1 MSIEE
6 WRITMKRNSILLFCA
21 IMIAVILVGCEP
33 AQQPTETQDNRE
45 WIEIE
50 KNCYIIDDHT
60 RQIIDQTT
68 FELKGWVEKV
78 DGPTFIDGS
87 SDGVN
92 VDGYMNIAAYPIPR
106 EEFPGSTPTAHISD
120 KYVLYVWHPIR
131 FNLDSATDTEHS
143 PFFHIKYEA
152 YFALE
157 NPEWNWINIFT
168 EEETFMAVCAD
179 SEEEAW
185 DNYMNFMKVY
195 MDLD

>member
-1 MSIEE
+1 
-6 WRITMKRNSILLFCA
+6 MKR
-21 IMIAVILVGCEP
+21 MIALVVCVLMILSILVGCTP
-33 AQQPTETQDNRE
+33 AQPTGSQPTEPEENRE
-45 WIEIE
+45 WVEIV
-50 KNCYIIDDHT
+50 KNCYIIDDST

-106 EEFPGSTPTAHISD
+106 EEFPLSNPTAHIHD
-120 KYVLYVWHPIR
+120 RYVLYTWHPVR
-131 FNLDSATDTEHS
+131 FDTEVNS
-143 PFFHIKYEA
+143 IYDTKYQA

-157 NPEWNWINIFT
+157 NPEWNWITIFYGDEVFT
-168 EEETFMAVCAD
+168 AVCAD

-185 DNYMNFMKVY
+185 DNYNNFMKAY
-195 MDLD
+195 LNLN